1 MKKMIA
7 LLIICLMAATLIA
20 GCNKAPDPIVNPST
34 GPNMQ
39 QPDVTI
45 PATTETLPDDS
56 FGTSDGTGAT
66 APDVTEPEATT
77 PVATTPAPTTPK
89 ATEPTPTTPKPTEP
103 VATTPKPTEPVATTP
118 KATTPGHTHSY
129 TGKVTKEATCTAAG
143 TKTFTCSCGDV
154 YTETIKATGH
164 NYTTKVTKQ
173 ATCTTAGT
181 KTSTCSACGN
191 TTTETIKATGHNYT
205 TKVVAPTTSAQG
217 YTLYTCSGCGE
228 SYKDNYTDK
237 LPTESESSDPIAGV
251 TPDNISVSNTAG
263 WTKND
268 WDTFV
273 RKYGSSMT
281 NAQKRAY
288 YIAYYDGYDCG
299 VAGHDCKNSQEHVR
313 FTRPCQYCGL
323 TLGCVGRIC
332 TDELGFTY
340 CDNTKCYSYDV
351 KLDPSKYCQTCGK
364 PTSPSLQSDPTKR
377 CTKTI
382 SDGKCGVCGQAVKGH
397 TCHTCKQEDI
407 DAYN

>member
-1 MKKMIA
+1 MKEFFKKHMTAILVVVAIA
-7 LLIICLMAATLIA
+7 LVVALVVGMVLLHGGKKDPTFATYPDETTPEVTISDTT
-20 GCNKAPDPIVNPST
+20 GPDPIVNPST

-45 PATTETLPDDS
+45 PAVTGTLPGDS
-56 FGTSDGTGAT
+56 FGTNDGTGTT
-66 APDVTEPEATT
+66 APDVTEPEVTT
-77 PVATTPAPTTPK
+77 PAATTPAPTTPK

-118 KATTPGHTHSY
+118 KATAPGHTHSY
-129 TGKVTKEATCTAAG
+129 TGKVTKEATCTASG

-164 NYTTKVTKQ
+164 NYTTKVV
-173 ATCTTAGT
+173 
-181 KTSTCSACGN
+181 
-191 TTTETIKATGHNYT
+191 E
-205 TKVVAPTTSAQG
+205 PTTSAQG
-217 YTLYTCSGCGE
+217 YTLYTCSVCGE

-237 LPTESESSDPIAGV
+237 LPEETKPSDEFGGV

-263 WTKND
+263 WSSDDFD
-268 WDTFV
+268 WFYERY
-273 RKYGSSMT
+273 RKSMT

-288 YIAYYDGYDCG
+288 WIAYYDDYDCG
-299 VAGHDCKNSQEHVR
+299 VVGHDCRNAQQHVR

-323 TLGCVGRIC
+323 TLGCVGRIR

-340 CDNTKCYSYDV
+340 CDDHYCYSYDV

-364 PTSPSLQSDPTKR
+364 TKNGAH
-377 CTKTI
+377 TE
-382 SDGKCGVCGQAVKGH
+382 KCHRYLADTNCLFCGQPVKAN
-397 TCHTCKQEDI
+397 TCHTCRQEDI
-407 DAYN
+407 DNYNG